1 MSKHIRVFKPLLCL
15 SMDQDMHASLNCFML
30 SRKKEIVL
38 ENMLE
43 RKTLKFLDDEIWI
56 KM

>member
-38 ENMLE
+38 ENILK